1 MREVLRVTR
10 DRDAEA
16 ALWLEI
22 IDLFD
27 AASAGGTTA
36 AELAKVAARATG
48 RPVGLQDVWNGHTL
62 CVAADQVETGD
73 ATSAPVPAL
82 AIARR
87 LRGRNAVTLELDEGA
102 ALAASVEIG
111 AGRIGVA
118 WLLGTADAEWRPLD
132 YLVVERLAAAL
143 ARHAL
148 EVRGGGTT
156 DAVAVER
163 LLAGGLTEYEL
174 AHASRR
180 AGLSPSHRYAV
191 VALEQAPPNA
201 VSLEALGAIV
211 ERALAT
217 ADVAAFSAVV
227 GRIAVVLSTAGPA
240 LDSALRG
247 LADQEE
253 ELGFAIGAGVSDPA
267 SLDALATAWEQARE
281 ALALREM
288 TGPGARVGAFRDLG
302 DLHLLAQIPRHEIL
316 ASTLLTQ
323 LIETVGQHGNPSDL
337 DVLEA
342 YLDEGTLRRAAVRV
356 FLHHTSVE
364 HRIKRLE
371 EALDVDLGHAA
382 ARFDVHLAI
391 KLYRILQSRDSART
405 LL

>member
-27 AASAGGTTA
+27 GASAGGTNA
-36 AELAKVAARATG
+36 EELARVAARATG

-62 CVAADQVETGD
+62 HVSGDRAEHGEAAESG
-73 ATSAPVPAL
+73 VPGV

-87 LRGRNAVTLELDEGA
+87 LRGRNAAEVELEGSA

-111 AGRIGVA
+111 AGRVGVA
-118 WLLGTADAEWRPLD
+118 WLLGAPDAEWRPLD

-143 ARHAL
+143 ATHAL
-148 EVRGGGTT
+148 ELRGGGTT
-156 DAVAVER
+156 DAVAIER
-163 LLAGGLTEYEL
+163 LLGGGLSEYEL
-174 AHASRR
+174 AQASRR
-180 AGLSPSHRYAV
+180 AGLSASHRYAI
-191 VALEQAPPNA
+191 VALGQTPPNA
-201 VSLEALGAIV
+201 VSLEALGAVV
-211 ERALAT
+211 ERALAAT
-217 ADVAAFSAVV
+217 DVAAFSTVV
-227 GRIAVVLSTAGPA
+227 GRIAVVLSAADPA
-240 LDSALRG
+240 LEPALRS
-247 LADQEE
+247 LSERDH
-253 ELGFAIGAGVSDPA
+253 ELGFAIEIGISDPA
-267 SLDALATAWEQARE
+267 WLDTLAVAWEQARE

-302 DLHLLAQIPRHEIL
+302 DLHLLAQIPRDEIL
-316 ASTLLTQ
+316 ASPLLQ
-323 LIETVGQHGNPSDL
+323 RLLETVGQHGSPSDL

-342 YLDEGTLRRAAVRV
+342 YLDEGTLRRAAARV
-356 FLHHTSVE
+356 YLHHTSVE
-364 HRIKRLE
+364 HRVKRLE
-371 EALDVDLGHAA
+371 EALDLDFGDAG
-382 ARFDVHLAI
+382 ARFEVHLTI